1 MRSYTPNTTSS
12 IIREIKYKVGRVHAL
27 MVHAWPDR
35 QPVKDCHKV
44 VTECELA
51 INRSWQSSLW
61 TVAKS
66 LDAFMHELEH
76 TEKKEKQ
83 GT

>member
-1 MRSYTPNTTSS
+1 MVSEKKKGKKKDLT
-12 IIREIKYKVGRVHAL
+12 
-27 MVHAWPDR
+27 VHAWPDR
-35 QPVKDCHKV
+35 QPAGRCHKV

>member
-1 MRSYTPNTTSS
+1 MHDLIANQSKTATKWSQN
-12 IIREIKYKVGRVHAL
+12 V
-27 MVHAWPDR
+27 
-35 QPVKDCHKV
+35 
-44 VTECELA
+44 
-51 INRSWQSSLW
+51 SWRLTGHDSQVSGQM
-61 TVAKS
+61 AKS